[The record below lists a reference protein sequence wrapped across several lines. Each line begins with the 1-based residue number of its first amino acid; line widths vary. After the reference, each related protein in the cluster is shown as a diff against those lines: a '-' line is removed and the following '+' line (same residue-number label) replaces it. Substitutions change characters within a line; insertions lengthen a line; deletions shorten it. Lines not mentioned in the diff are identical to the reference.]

1 MHINELRNIINTAMI
16 KQGYNP
22 FLPINTYSE
31 EDIKRVKRILNTLI
45 EEIDDVWKFHKGKY
59 EQR

>member
-31 EDIKRVKRILNTLI
+31 DDIKRIKRILNSLI
-45 EEIDDVWKFHKGKY
+45 EEIDDVWKEHKGKV
-59 EQR
+59 